1 MRNRVAFFP
10 EYRQMAGNPYWSILR
25 EGLEMHG
32 LVVDERNTGI
42 FGRRWLWKN
51 RKDIR
56 VLHFHYVQQFYAYEG
71 TRARLRWVGRFAS
84 NLKLANLLGYQTA
97 FTLHNLQPTY
107 PLWPTW
113 VDRLGQLAAVRLTN
127 AVIVHDASAKEI
139 VRENFKRRRDLYV
152 IPHPHYIDVYPNS
165 ITQAEARRRLGLN
178 AEQTVFAFVGGIR
191 PNKGVNRLVS
201 AFKRLRAPNL
211 RLVIAGKPW
220 PPPEYVENLRDTT
233 AEDGRIL
240 LHLGFI
246 PTEDVQVYL
255 NAADVVVLPFR
266 SIFTSGSTILAMSF
280 KRPVVVPA
288 LGCLP
293 SLVTPDVGLCYTP
306 PDELDALDAA
316 LKQCLELDLVA
327 MGERAYQRVAG
338 NSARTVGALT
348 EKAYCLR
355 GNGVAP

>member
-1 MRNRVAFFP
+1 MRNHVAFFP
-10 EYRQMAGNPYWSILR
+10 EYEQMAGNPYWAILR
-25 EGLEMHG
+25 EGLELQG
-32 LVVDERNTGI
+32 LIVDETNTGV
-42 FGRRWLWKN
+42 FGRRWLWQH
-51 RKDIR
+51 RKEICA
-56 VLHFHYVQQFYAYEG
+56 LHFHYIQQFYAYEE
-71 TRARLRWVGRFAS
+71 TRARLRWVMRFAS

-113 VDRLGQLAAVRLTN
+113 VDRLGQTAAIRLTN
-127 AVIVHDASAKEI
+127 AVIVHDESAKE
-139 VRENFKRRRDLYV
+139 VVCTRFKRRRGVYV
-152 IPHPHYIDVYPNS
+152 IPHPHYIDVYPNT
-165 ITQAEARRRLGLN
+165 ITQAEARRRLGLSGDH
-178 AEQTVFAFVGGIR
+178 TVFAFVGGIR
-191 PNKGVNRLVS
+191 PNKGVNRLIS
-201 AFKRLRAPNL
+201 AFKRLQMPNL

-220 PPPEYVENLRDTT
+220 PPPEYIENLRHTSADD
-233 AEDGRIL
+233 ERIQ

-246 PTEDVQVYL
+246 PTEDMQVYL

-293 SLVTPDVGLCYTP
+293 SLVTPDVGICYTP
-306 PDELDALDAA
+306 PDELDALEAA
-316 LKQCLELDLVA
+316 LKQCIELDLVT

-338 NSARTVGALT
+338 NGARTIGALT

-355 GNGVAP
+355 KNGAAP